1 MPFTKN
7 QIAEYIAVAAIGVI
21 TAITAASAHAAT
33 EESACEVYGPD
44 IAAELAVRGYVFVPE
59 SCHAEKEGE
68 AGFKITVVVQ
78 GIKEVIHC
86 TPEACE

>member
-33 EESACEVYGPD
+33 EATACDVYKPD
-44 IAAELAVRGYVFVPE
+44 IASELVKRGYAFVPDT
-59 SCHAEKEGE
+59 CDAEKEGE

-78 GIKEVIHC
+78 GFKEVIHC
-86 TPEACE
+86 NPEKCE